1 MNSDIGAGDI
11 AAYRRDGYVKITGF
25 LDTAE
30 LAQLRDT
37 IEAAVAA
44 RTERIPGFADAG
56 VTGDAYYDNVFKQRV
71 NLWRTDEAT
80 RRFILDERIGGI
92 AARLEDQPAMRLYH
106 DQALFKGPWANPTSW
121 HLDNPYWAFHSRNA
135 TTIWIAL
142 DDVTVQN
149 GALLFMPRSHLSA
162 RYDNVRLGPNV
173 GALFDV
179 YPQWAALDATCV
191 ELKAGDATFHN
202 GLLAHAAGPNMT
214 PRPRRAYAAI
224 FMPDGSRFNGTRNVL
239 PQRLFESLKPG
250 DLLDDDDFN
259 PVVFPANR

>member
-1 MNSDIGAGDI
+1 MISDIGAGDI
-11 AAYRRDGYVKITGF
+11 AAYRRDGYVKIAGF
-25 LDTAE
+25 LDSAE

-71 NLWRTDEAT
+71 NLWRTDEST

-106 DQALFKGPWANPTSW
+106 DQALFKGPWANPSVLAPRQSLLGLPFAQCDDD
-121 HLDNPYWAFHSRNA
+121 LDRARRRDLAERRAAVHP
-135 TTIWIAL
+135 
-142 DDVTVQN
+142 
-149 GALLFMPRSHLSA
+149 GSHLSA

-173 GALFDV
+173 GALFEV
-179 YPQWAALDATCV
+179 YPQWAALNATCV

-224 FMPDGSRFNGTRNVL
+224 L
-239 PQRLFESLKPG
+239 
-250 DLLDDDDFN
+250 
-259 PVVFPANR
+259 